1 MYRKLIICMATVSLA
16 SVCFAQVKEVT
27 PYVRVSGGLSLLND
41 STVSVSGVGRIG
53 DAEFDPGFVIGA
65 AVGLSLKATDP
76 SINPDVSIPLRIEAE
91 LLYQKNNLD
100 KEQGTVS
107 GQNASLSGDASMVSL
122 MFNGYIDFKNKSIV
136 TPYVLV
142 GVGVARVDGSL
153 KASVGSARGSV
164 SGDDTVA
171 AFQTGVGLG
180 VAVSENISIDTEYR
194 YHMTSDPDF
203 GGVKADIS
211 GHRIQV
217 GVRYAFN

>member
-1 MYRKLIICMATVSLA
+1 MYRKLIICMAAVSLA
-16 SVCFAQVKEVT
+16 SVCFAQEKGAT

-41 STVSVSGVGRIG
+41 STVSVSGVGSA

-65 AVGLSLKATDP
+65 AVGLSLKAIDP
-76 SINPDVSIPLRIEAE
+76 SVNPDVSIPLRIEAE
-91 LLYQKNNLD
+91 LLYQKNDLD
-100 KEQGTVS
+100 KLKGP
-107 GQNASLSGDASMVSL
+107 GGSLSVGGDVSMVSL
-122 MFNGYIDFKNKSIV
+122 MLNGYIDFENKSIV

-142 GVGVARVDGSL
+142 GVGVARVDGSI
-153 KASVGSARGSV
+153 KVSGVGSD

-171 AFQTGVGLG
+171 AFQTGIGLG

>member
-1 MYRKLIICMATVSLA
+1 MYRKLIICMAAVSLA

-41 STVSVSGVGRIG
+41 SAVSVSGVGSV

-91 LLYQKNNLD
+91 LLYQKNDLD
-100 KEQGTVS
+100 KEHGEVLGHKFS
-107 GQNASLSGDASMVSL
+107 ASGDASMVSL

-142 GVGVARVDGSL
+142 GVGVARVDGSF
-153 KASVGSARGSV
+153 KASAGSARLSV